1 MEVLS
6 LLTRNAR
13 DYSSRQLIAIIASRM
28 AMNDAHRIII
38 IIKKIKKIKSFQIIS
53 NCPVFVFN
61 PSKFLGPL
69 RLKVISTMHV
79 IIVMYGQ

>member
-13 DYSSRQLIAIIASRM
+13 DYSSRQLLAIIGSRM
-28 AMNDAHRIII
+28 PMNDAHRIII
-38 IIKKIKKIKSFQIIS
+38 KKKKKKKIIS